1 MTLGRLVGML
11 DGVVTASLPDVLVG
25 TEVATTMLDCG
36 VRAVALSYPVG
47 LILIVWGIELELVKM
62 AGVIVALD
70 EVVDGAEMTAGVS
83 VMEAEVVVVLEVSV
97 GVVIMAV
104 PLVVSAVVISLV
116 AEVVGEVVGPSVG
129 EVVGEV
135 VGPSVGEVV
144 GEVVGPSVG
153 EVVGEVVGPS
163 VGDVVGP
170 SVGDVVRASVSEV
183 VAASVGVVVAAAAE
197 ATDSA
202 ELTTEFTDDTTD
214 AAEDKACEIEA
225 ASVEDAVEATDSRE
239 LATDNTDEATLA
251 ADERSELTDDVMAL
265 ASVAAELVTLAR
277 SEEDVVGAV
286 ESVLDGTE
294 VSVLDGT
301 EVSVVEAVVEAKVSV
316 GDVAEPDEVVVTPR
330 TVFTRL
336 DTSDAKVEVRLAGVD
351 RAELESVVGAVV
363 STEVAAGVAEL
374 DPEPEVVESV
384 VVGSPTRV
392 VAVEVSVDEGEL
404 VSDEEVLVEETPVNK
419 LTEMMDSA
427 RSLDEVSCRVSKPLA
442 VVFKNGVTCLF
453 TTRGK

>member
-1 MTLGRLVGML
+1 MTLGRLVGIL
-11 DGVVTASLPDVLVG
+11 DGVVAVSLPDVLVG

-47 LILIVWGIELELVKM
+47 LILMVWGIELELVKR
-62 AGVIVALD
+62 AGVTVALE
-70 EVVDGAEMTAGVS
+70 EVVDGAVMTAGVS
-83 VMEAEVVVVLEVSV
+83 VMEAEVVVGLEVSV
-97 GVVIMAV
+97 GVVTMSVA
-104 PLVVSAVVISLV
+104 LVVSAVVVSL
-116 AEVVGEVVGPSVG
+116 
-129 EVVGEV
+129 
-135 VGPSVGEVV
+135 
-144 GEVVGPSVG
+144 VG

-163 VGDVVGP
+163 VGDVVGEVVVPPVGDVVGEVVVPPVGEVVGTVVGEVVGP
-170 SVGDVVRASVSEV
+170 SVGDVVGTPA
-183 VAASVGVVVAAAAE
+183 GVVVAAAEE

-202 ELTTEFTDDTTD
+202 ELTTELTDDTTD
-214 AAEDKACEIEA
+214 AADDKACEIEA

-277 SEEDVVGAV
+277 SEVTVARMPVLEVVGAV

-294 VSVLDGT
+294 VSV
-301 EVSVVEAVVEAKVSV
+301 VEAMVEAGVSV
-316 GDVAEPDEVVVTPR
+316 GDVAEADEVVVTPR

-336 DTSDAKVEVRLAGVD
+336 EAPDTKVEARFAGVD
-351 RAELESVVGAVV
+351 EAELESVVGAVV
-363 STEVAAGVAEL
+363 GTEVAAGDAEL
-374 DPEPEVVESV
+374 DPDPEVVEPV
-384 VVGSPTRV
+384 VVGSPTRLV
-392 VAVEVSVDEGEL
+392 VAEVSVDEGEL
-404 VSDEEVLVEETPVNK
+404 VADEGVLVEETPVNK

-427 RSLDEVSCRVSKPLA
+427 RSLDEVSCRVSKPLV